1 MSIAKMCP
9 PALLYLAFSL
19 THIVIDTFK
28 GFYSTA
34 FTKFIVM
41 TIFTLI
47 LNIMCENGLS
57 IISWIIVFLPF
68 ILMTYITAVL
78 MYVFGLQPS
87 SSHVESS
94 TASSSNP
101 SSSSSTSPKEDP
113 TVDPHE
119 NDNQRHRP
127 ADVPDY
133 SDTSSQSSQSESF
146 KEGWKEWSNRACIE
160 INGKCR

>member
-1 MSIAKMCP
+1 MCP

-19 THIVIDTFK
+19 THIVIDTFQ
-28 GFYSTA
+28 GYYSTA

-41 TIFTLI
+41 TIFTLV

-87 SSHVESS
+87 SSHVESAS
-94 TASSSNP
+94 SSSSNP
-101 SSSSSTSPKEDP
+101 SSSSSSSTSPKDVP

-119 NDNQRHRP
+119 NDNNRHRP
-127 ADVPDY
+127 STVPDTSDS
-133 SDTSSQSSQSESF
+133 SDTTQSPQQ
-146 KEGWKEWSNRACIE
+146 
-160 INGKCR
+160 